1 MDTAAVRGRGAIMDP
16 TNVILSYIRE
26 ALLDDPEIEISKDTS
41 LFQDRVL
48 DSLNLVALITFLEKT
63 FDISIN
69 PSEVIIENLD
79 TVSNMLNLLE
89 KKKVL

>member
-1 MDTAAVRGRGAIMDP
+1 MDP
-16 TNVILSYIRE
+16 TKVILSYIRE
-26 ALLDDPEIEISKDTS
+26 ELLDDSEIEISKETS